1 MKKFLFILCA
11 LLITLPVCAQTI
23 GTVDYRTILT
33 NYTKA
38 KQVYSELDDKATELQ
53 RYLLDK
59 EKEYK
64 KLESPIQQKA
74 FEEQT
79 AKAFTQKQEAFAKLR
94 QSKEQEI
101 DKSIETAIKA
111 VALENKIDLV
121 MDYRVLYVGGVDITD
136 KVVKKLNLSIK

>member
-38 KQVYSELDDKATELQ
+38 KQVYSELDDKASELQ

-59 EKEYK
+59 EKEVKFIPVSTENYLTLAK
-64 KLESPIQQKA
+64 RPKNTILCKDKIKQTFNLEIRTWS
-74 FEEQT
+74 E
-79 AKAFTQKQEAFAKLR
+79 
-94 QSKEQEI
+94 
-101 DKSIETAIKA
+101 
-111 VALENKIDLV
+111 ALEEFLH
-121 MDYRVLYVGGVDITD
+121 
-136 KVVKKLNLSIK
+136 NLLFQVE

>member
-1 MKKFLFILCA
+1 MKKFLLVLCA
-11 LLITLPVCAQTI
+11 FLITLPVCAQTI
-23 GTVDYRTILT
+23 GAVDYKEILT

-79 AKAFTQKQEAFAKLR
+79 AKVFAQKQDAFTKLR

-101 DKSIETAIKA
+101 DKAIESAIKA
-111 VALENKIDLV
+111 VAIENKIDVV
-121 MDYRVLYVGGVDITD
+121 MDYRVLYVGGVNITD
-136 KVVKKLNLSIK
+136 KVVKKLNLL